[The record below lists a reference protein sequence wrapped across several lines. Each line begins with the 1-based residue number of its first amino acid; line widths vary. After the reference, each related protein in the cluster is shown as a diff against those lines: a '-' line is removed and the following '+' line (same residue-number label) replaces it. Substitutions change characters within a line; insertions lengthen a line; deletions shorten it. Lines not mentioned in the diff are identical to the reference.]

1 MDEND
6 LKQQIDTLI
15 RSYPDFP
22 SKGVLFRRVN
32 LIICLSLIK
41 DKLSPRVSIILFND
55 ILKDVLPLFSKP
67 TLVHSLCC
75 YVANR
80 YKNKI
85 DLVAGLEARGFLFG
99 PIIALELGI
108 PFVPV
113 RKQGKLPGPI
123 ISASY
128 QKEYGKD
135 VFEVQQGALSA
146 GQRVLIVDDLL
157 ATGGSLHAAEQLVK
171 QTGAKVYANFVVIEL
186 GDLNGRKVL
195 GSEVDAF
202 LTY

>member
-1 MDEND
+1 MNEND
-6 LKQQIDTLI
+6 LKQQIDSLI

-22 SKGVLFRRVN
+22 SKGVLFR
-32 LIICLSLIK
+32 
-41 DKLSPRVSIILFND
+41 
-55 ILKDVLPLFSKP
+55 DVLPLFSNP
-67 TLVHSLCC
+67 TLVRSLCC
-75 YVANR
+75 YIANR

-113 RKQGKLPGPI
+113 RKSGKLPGPV

-135 VFEVQQGALSA
+135 VFEVQQDALSA

-157 ATGGSLHAAEQLVK
+157 GLSQPFNLSTGGSLHAAEQLVK
-171 QTGAKVYANFVVIEL
+171 QTGATVYATL
-186 GDLNGRKVL
+186 L
-195 GSEVDAF
+195 
-202 LTY
+202 

>member
-1 MDEND
+1 MYYKKSLRFYTNSFKNIQSSFKFTSMGEND
-6 LKQQIDTLI
+6 LKQQIDSLI

-22 SKGVLFRRVN
+22 SKGVLFR
-32 LIICLSLIK
+32 
-41 DKLSPRVSIILFND
+41 
-55 ILKDVLPLFSKP
+55 DVLPLFSKP
-67 TLVHSLCC
+67 TLVRSLCC
-75 YVANR
+75 DVANR

-85 DLVAGLEARGFLFG
+85 DLIAGLEARGFLFG

-108 PFVPV
+108 PFVPI
-113 RKQGKLPGPI
+113 RKQGKLPGAV

-135 VFEVQQGALSA
+135 VFEVQQDALSA

-157 ATGGSLHAAEQLVK
+157 ATGGSLRAAEQLVK
-171 QTGAKVYANFVVIEL
+171 QTGAEVYANFVVIEL

-195 GSEVDAF
+195 SSEVDAF

>member
-22 SKGVLFRRVN
+22 SKGVLFR
-32 LIICLSLIK
+32 
-41 DKLSPRVSIILFND
+41 
-55 ILKDVLPLFSKP
+55 DVLPLFSKP

-85 DLVAGLEARGFLFG
+85 DLVAGLEARGFFLAQLLLWNWAF
-99 PIIALELGI
+99 LL
-108 PFVPV
+108 
-113 RKQGKLPGPI
+113 
-123 ISASY
+123 Y
-128 QKEYGKD
+128 QYKEYGKD

-157 ATGGSLHAAEQLVK
+157 ATGGSLRAAEQLVK
-171 QTGAKVYANFVVIEL
+171 QTGATVYANFVVIEL

>member
-41 DKLSPRVSIILFND
+41 DKLSFRLG
-55 ILKDVLPLFSKP
+55 LKDVLPLFSKP

-171 QTGAKVYANFVVIEL
+171 QTGATVYANFVVIEL

-195 GSEVDAF
+195 ASEVDAF

>member
-1 MDEND
+1 MALRLLGRAYLD
-6 LKQQIDTLI
+6 
-15 RSYPDFP
+15 
-22 SKGVLFRRVN
+22 VFRKFIYLTV
-32 LIICLSLIK
+32 
-41 DKLSPRVSIILFND
+41 
-55 ILKDVLPLFSKP
+55 DVLPLFSKP
-67 TLVHSLCC
+67 TLVRSLCC
-75 YVANR
+75 YVADR

-85 DLVAGLEARGFLFG
+85 DLVAGLEARGFSIFDTQKRNFKGFLFG

-113 RKQGKLPGPI
+113 RKQGKLPGPV

-135 VFEVQQGALSA
+135 VFEVQQDVLSA

-171 QTGAKVYANFVVIEL
+171 QTGATVYANFVVIEL